1 MSLERRVPHSAV
13 QRSLKA
19 CEIYPNNWK
28 DAACDLACWR
38 WTLKEV
44 SERADVKRHQKDEE
58 RDYRKKRST
67 TFFPGPR
74 LTQWYTQPQKTLQHH
89 QRLTRAHKLCLS
101 RLRLPMM
108 MVVIMMIMVIISVV
122 MPSSKSDV
130 VIFLK

>member
-44 SERADVKRHQKDEE
+44 SERADAKRHQKDEE
-58 RDYRKKRST
+58 RDYRKKSST
-67 TFFPGPR
+67 TFFSR
-74 LTQWYTQPQKTLQHH
+74 TAAHAMVYTATE
-89 QRLTRAHKLCLS
+89 
-101 RLRLPMM
+101 
-108 MVVIMMIMVIISVV
+108 
-122 MPSSKSDV
+122 DV
-130 VIFLK
+130 AAPPEIDKGA